1 MLRGLMLLCMAGATG
16 MVGATQT
23 GFCQSF
29 DIIPEQHAAN
39 DDSLAGNWQVSD
51 WHRVADAGSDGSVCG
66 DMCADALPESDLL
79 IADQLSSE
87 QPIQR
92 FKKQAI
98 QSVGFS
104 GGTLMAAGHHD
115 LNTSFLEASV
125 GVGVPLGSFDRI
137 LGVTPNFRVDFLDAA
152 ASLDV
157 PEELFETGISFF
169 YREEISER
177 FSVMAIVR
185 PSIRSDFT
193 TSDNALRIFGLGL
206 LTWNCVPDKLAL
218 SFGAVALGRA
228 DLPVLPA
235 VGLSWTPR
243 RTTRLDLRFPESRLS
258 QRLFRDGDQSET
270 WSYVS
275 LGLGGNTWA
284 VTRNSGLHDELSLR
298 DIRLIVG
305 VDHLIQGGGGWF
317 AELGYAFARRIE
329 YEATD
334 SEVPLSDGV
343 LLQAGWRY

>member
-1 MLRGLMLLCMAGATG
+1 M
-16 MVGATQT
+16 
-23 GFCQSF
+23 
-29 DIIPEQHAAN
+29 
-39 DDSLAGNWQVSD
+39 
-51 WHRVADAGSDGSVCG
+51 
-66 DMCADALPESDLL
+66 
-79 IADQLSSE
+79 
-87 QPIQR
+87 
-92 FKKQAI
+92 
-98 QSVGFS
+98 
-104 GGTLMAAGHHD
+104 
-115 LNTSFLEASV
+115 
-125 GVGVPLGSFDRI
+125 
-137 LGVTPNFRVDFLDAA
+137 
-152 ASLDV
+152 
-157 PEELFETGISFF
+157 
-169 YREEISER
+169 
-177 FSVMAIVR
+177 
-185 PSIRSDFT
+185 
-193 TSDNALRIFGLGL
+193 
-206 LTWNCVPDKLAL
+206 
-218 SFGAVALGRA
+218 GRA

-317 AELGYAFARRIE
+317 AEFGYAFARRIE

-343 LLQAGWRY
+343 LLQAGWRYYSFRSADRPFSRSAVQPFGPSAVRPVSRSAPFGSVGMRSACGRTKMPGLVSAAG